1 MTHVGTH
8 VALICWPSQVKGRRY
23 FQCDPGHGIFRRRDR
38 CVRDKRDERERER
51 EREREEKEREEKER
65 ERERERGGGERERE
79 REEREREMNYSYTLS
94 PLTSSLS
101 SFVCYV

>member
-38 CVRDKRDERERER
+38 CVRDVCVREIKEMRKSERESERERERRGIVREKEREIERETKRERER
-51 EREREEKEREEKER
+51 ERE
-65 ERERERGGGERERE
+65 
-79 REEREREMNYSYTLS
+79 S
-94 PLTSSLS
+94 
-101 SFVCYV
+101 

>member
-38 CVRDKRDERERER
+38 CVRDVCVREIKEMRKSERESERERER
-51 EREREEKEREEKER
+51 REEKER
-65 ERERERGGGERERE
+65 ERERERALVKERER
-79 REEREREMNYSYTLS
+79 
-94 PLTSSLS
+94 
-101 SFVCYV
+101 